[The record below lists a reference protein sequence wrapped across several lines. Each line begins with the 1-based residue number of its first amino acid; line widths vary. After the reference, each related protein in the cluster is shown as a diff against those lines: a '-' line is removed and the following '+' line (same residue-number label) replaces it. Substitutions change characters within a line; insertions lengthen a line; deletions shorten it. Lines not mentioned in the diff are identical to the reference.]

1 VIAPITVIAI
11 PVTIVTVIRPVTRRM
26 GTSVVAPLTVVEV
39 ESSVTAMKYA
49 LLRRPVLV
57 PVEEAETGIFV
68 SANSTPIVM
77 TARFVVHRIAPR
89 MVRLMGGASLK
100 SQVLVSVSMIMTA
113 PATTTRTGVTTPS
126 TAFSLA
132 TVMVATVAFAG
143 RKGKAIGAGVEVEEA
158 RLLRESASLRVKRIR
173 SSSKRRIPFLDKR
186 AAVMMTMTV
195 PVVSIAR
202 TRKVIATLLSRGI

>member
-1 VIAPITVIAI
+1 MIAPITVIAI
-11 PVTIVTVIRPVTRRM
+11 PVTIVTVIRTVTRRM
-26 GTSVVAPLTVVEV
+26 GTSVVASLTVVEV
-39 ESSVTAMKYA
+39 ESSVTA
-49 LLRRPVLV
+49 L
-57 PVEEAETGIFV
+57 EEAETGIFV
-68 SANSTPIVM
+68 NANSTPIVM

-173 SSSKRRIPFLDKR
+173 SSSKRRMPFLDKR

-202 TRKVIATLLSRGI
+202 TRKVIATLLSKDI

>member
-143 RKGKAIGAGVEVEEA
+143 RMAIGAGVEVEEA
-158 RLLRESASLRVKRIR
+158 RSLWESASLRVKRIR
-173 SSSKRRIPFLDKR
+173 SSSKRRMPFLDKR
-186 AAVMMTMTV
+186 AAVMMTVTV
-195 PVVSIAR
+195 PAVIIAR
-202 TRKVIATLLSRGI
+202 TRKVFATLLSKDI